1 MDNFNFYSP
10 TEFVFGKDRENECGE
25 LVKKYGGTKVLIH
38 YGGGSAVRSGLIDRV
53 KASLDAAGIAHVELG
68 GVKPN
73 PRDTLIYKGI
83 EMVRAN
89 GVDFILAVGGGST
102 IDSSKGIAV
111 GALYDGDFWDFYAKK
126 LPVTKA
132 LPIGVVQTI
141 AAAGSE
147 GSGDSVVTKEDGML
161 KRDIGSDVIRPKF
174 AVQNPALLCTL
185 PAYQTACGITDIM
198 AHVFER
204 YFTNTLEVE
213 TTDRLCE
220 ALLITMLKE
229 GPRVMADSANYQAR
243 ANIMWAG
250 TVAHNGLVG
259 CGRSQDWNSH
269 AIEHELSGLYDCAHG
284 AGLAVIMP
292 AWMEYVVDHNVMRFA
307 QMATRVFGCQMN
319 FENPKATALE
329 GIRAFRRFLHSIG
342 MPINFAE
349 LGAKEEDIPKLVEK
363 LNPGDGWGFVPL
375 KAKDVTAI
383 YTIAAQATLESFWNH
398 FRYEKKR
405 SPSGSASCNM
415 FSNYRR
421 AMSPLATSLSRS
433 LLWALLTSSSVSVR
447 SMAW

>member
-10 TEFVFGKDRENECGE
+10 TEFVFGMNRENECGE
-25 LVKKYGGTKVLIH
+25 LVKKYGGNKVLIH
-38 YGGGSAVRSGLIDRV
+38 YGGGSAVRSGLIVRV
-53 KASLDAAGIAHVELG
+53 KASLDAAGIPHVELG

-73 PRDTLIYKGI
+73 PHDSLVYKGI
-83 EMVRAN
+83 EIVREN
-89 GVDFILAVGGGST
+89 GIDFILAVGGGST
-102 IDSSKGIAV
+102 IDSSKAIAMGV
-111 GALYDGDFWDFYAKK
+111 PYKGDFWDFYEGKASAAC
-126 LPVTKA
+126 A

-147 GSGDSVVTKEDGML
+147 GSGDSVITKEDGML
-161 KRDIGSDVIRPKF
+161 KRGASSEHIRPKF

-213 TTDRLCE
+213 ITDRLCE
-220 ALLITMLKE
+220 AVLLTMVKE
-229 GPRVMADSANYQAR
+229 GPRAIADPTNYQVR

-250 TVAHNGLVG
+250 TVAHNGVVG

-269 AIEHELSGLYDCAHG
+269 AIEHELSALYDCAHG

-329 GIRAFRRFLHSIG
+329 GIKAFRRYLHSIG

-349 LGAKEEDIPKLVEK
+349 LGAKEEDISKMVEK

-375 KAKDVTAI
+375 KAKDVTEI
-383 YTIAAQATLESFWNH
+383 YKIAAHATLE
-398 FRYEKKR
+398 
-405 SPSGSASCNM
+405 
-415 FSNYRR
+415 
-421 AMSPLATSLSRS
+421 
-433 LLWALLTSSSVSVR
+433 
-447 SMAW
+447 